1 MMLAC
6 IANVFNS
13 ITLLYIVHS
22 SQVIFSFGLF
32 S

>member
-6 IANVFNS
+6 IVNVFNA

-22 SQVIFSFGLF
+22 SQVVSSFGLF